1 MKTTRA
7 QRVSAWLS
15 LAIAAIA
22 AATAVTASSSPT
34 DPPTQSASHVPV
46 DQPVVPPSEVTA
58 AKQKACTAW
67 DSAAVAMTSASNAV
81 ADTPIGWDNP
91 ARQKARERES
101 WVMLTQT
108 AYLRS
113 QIDPASPHEL
123 INLLREYN
131 RLTLASQDAAVHRD
145 GKAIDALI
153 DQQNLITEKLEGL
166 CGK

>member
-7 QRVSAWLS
+7 QHVSAWLS

-22 AATAVTASSSPT
+22 AATAVTALIRPT
-34 DPPTQSASHVPV
+34 DPPIQSAALVPV

-58 AKQKACTAW
+58 AKQKACAAW

-131 RLTLASQDAAVHRD
+131 RLTIASQDAAVHRD